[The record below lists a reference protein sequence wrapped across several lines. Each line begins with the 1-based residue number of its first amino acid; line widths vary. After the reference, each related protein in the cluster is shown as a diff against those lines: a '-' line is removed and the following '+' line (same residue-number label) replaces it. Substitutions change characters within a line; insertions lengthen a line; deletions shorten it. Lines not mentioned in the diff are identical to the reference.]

1 MNHERVKQAVF
12 QSVRVE
18 APARLHLGF
27 LDLNGGLGRRF
38 GSLGLTI
45 EGIATELEVAP
56 AATLQVEGP
65 VAARVRVLGCAAS
78 LVEQLGL
85 PQGVAIQLKR
95 VIPGHIGLGSGTQ
108 MSLALAAALSSLYG
122 LDLETRQMAALLKRG
137 MRSGIGVG
145 AFDTGGFLVD
155 GGRGEHDAAPPV
167 IVQRDFPD
175 AWRLVLIFDQR
186 GPGIHGPQELSAFRT
201 LPPFPAQHAA
211 DLCRLVLMQVL
222 PALVEG
228 DCERF
233 GKAIG
238 RVQQVVGDHFAPA
251 QSGRFASPDVAEVL
265 AWLEGQGVFGVG
277 QSSWGPTGFAV
288 LDSEAEA
295 RQVLRAAQSRY
306 ADLPNLSFMVTRA
319 RNRGSEIQVRSKPAS
334 RAALRTAM

>member
-1 MNHERVKQAVF
+1 MNHERVRQALF
-12 QSVRVE
+12 ESVRVE

-65 VAARVRVLGCAAS
+65 VSVRVGVLGCAAS

-85 PQGVAIQLKR
+85 PQGVAIQIKR

-108 MSLALAAALSSLYG
+108 VSLALAAALSRLYG
-122 LDLETRQMAALLKRG
+122 LDLDTRQMAGLLKRG
-137 MRSGIGVG
+137 MRSGIGIG

-155 GGRGEHDAAPPV
+155 GGRGERDTPPPV

-175 AWRLVLIFDQR
+175 AWRLLLIFDQR
-186 GPGIHGPQELSAFRT
+186 GPGIHGPQEVSAFRA

-222 PALVEG
+222 PALAEG

-277 QSSWGPTGFAV
+277 QSSWGPTGFAI
-288 LDSEAEA
+288 LDSEAGA
-295 RQVLRAAQSRY
+295 RQALRAAQSRY
-306 ADLPNLSFMVTRA
+306 ADRPNLSFMVARA
-319 RNRGSEIQVRSKPAS
+319 RNRGSEIQVLSKPAS